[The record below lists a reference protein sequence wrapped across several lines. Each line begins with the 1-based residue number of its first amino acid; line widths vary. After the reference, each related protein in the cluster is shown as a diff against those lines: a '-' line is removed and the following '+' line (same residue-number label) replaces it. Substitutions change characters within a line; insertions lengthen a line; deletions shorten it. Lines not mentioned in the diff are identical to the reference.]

1 MPHPTHPNAKYGSGR
16 TPWTFLVIAVVLGCV
31 LVLLDMGLGDRQ
43 AVGLTEVPI
52 TVDAARPGETISPLL
67 YGTNINH
74 VGMTNG
80 FERLPKTKDEYEKA
94 LARWFSYLPLVEK
107 LGPTIIRFPGGL
119 NANGYIWFQDI
130 GPYGTRPLQEIS
142 RSQSG
147 SIGTDEFL
155 AFCEKLGAQAM
166 ITVNVNRA
174 SGMPVLKTLTD
185 ENYQKNAAIA
195 ADWVEYCNAP
205 NNGSNPRGGTD
216 WAAVRAKNGH
226 PQPYGVK
233 YWELGNELWD
243 MPLAWYKKAIQ
254 LFSQQMKAVDPT
266 IQIGVITLPP
276 VHSKE
281 KYTQWFRD
289 IQAECGG
296 SFDFWIHHTYTPGTS
311 GKINGFLLSGPGAS
325 ITVPISFPRAGDCSL
340 CYTAQPVKGA
350 VKVALFL
357 DDRLLESKNI
367 VFPFES
373 CTRFQAPAGQHRL
386 KVSVESGNGV
396 FLYHMMKKRDSSGE
410 DYLDLKNS
418 PELYYLVV
426 AGASRSEQALWP
438 LELTGGKPVCITEYN
453 SHYDLAKRPPMLGQ
467 VYGLREAL
475 NMAQYLQFFAR
486 KGFPVATQW
495 LLYDDMYGF
504 GLIEGVGIDPNKG
517 GEVGRRDPRP
527 RPSYYVLKLYR
538 EHLLGRMLPVQV
550 ESPSFHVGPP
560 GPYVA
565 MGVVGNQPMD
575 VPYVNA
581 VAALSDDGKRVALL
595 VNNLH
600 YEGEFTLKVRVKGFV
615 PSKDVRHFAVE
626 GADPWTNNE
635 PEECPAGDCV
645 KIVEKE
651 AVVSSAGEI
660 VCTLPPHSASAVVL
674 QRK

>member
-1 MPHPTHPNAKYGSGR
+1 MKPPDRKRSQRKSVATTLVCVAALADLFLSSAAGATAREATR
-16 TPWTFLVIAVVLGCV
+16 TLEATV
-31 LVLLDMGLGDRQ
+31 
-43 AVGLTEVPI
+43 
-52 TVDAARPGETISPLL
+52 TVDATRPGDTISPLL

-80 FERLPKTKDEYEKA
+80 FERLPKTKEEYEKA
-94 LARWFSYLPLVEK
+94 LTKWFSYLPLVEK

-119 NANGYIWFQDI
+119 AANGYIWFQDI
-130 GPYGTRPLQEIS
+130 GPYEGRPLQEIS
-142 RSQSG
+142 RTQSG

-174 SGMPVLKTLTD
+174 SGMSALKTLTD

-205 NNGSNPRGGTD
+205 NDGSNPRGGTD

-233 YWELGNELWD
+233 YWELGNELFD
-243 MPLAWYKKAIQ
+243 LPLDWYKKAIQ
-254 LFSQQMKAVDPT
+254 LFSREMKAVDPT
-266 IQIGVITLPP
+266 IQIGVISLPSNR
-276 VHSKE
+276 SKE
-281 KYTQWFRD
+281 KYTQWFRQ
-289 IQAECGG
+289 ILAECGDR
-296 SFDFWIHHTYTPGTS
+296 FDFWIHHTYTPGTS

-325 ITVPISFPRAGDCSL
+325 ITVPISFSKVGDCSL
-340 CYTAQPVKGA
+340 CYTAQPVKGG
-350 VKVALFL
+350 VKVVLSL
-357 DDRLLESKNI
+357 DGKILESKNI
-367 VFPFES
+367 VFPFEY
-373 CTRFQAPAGQHRL
+373 CTRFQAPAGEHRL

-396 FLYHMMKKRDSSGE
+396 YLYHMMKRRDASGE
-410 DYLDLKNS
+410 GYLDLKNS
-418 PELYYLVV
+418 PELYYVIV
-426 AGASRSEQALWP
+426 AGASQSERSLWP

-453 SHYDLAKRPPMLGQ
+453 SHYELAKRPPMLGQ

-475 NMAQYLQFFAR
+475 NIAQYLQFFAR

-495 LLYDDMYGF
+495 LLYGDMYGF
-504 GLIEGVGIDPNKG
+504 GLIEGVGIDTNKG

-527 RPSYYVLKLYR
+527 RPSYYILKLYR

-550 ESPSFHVGPP
+550 ESASFHVGPP
-560 GPYVA
+560 GPFVA
-565 MGVVGNQPMD
+565 MGFVGNQPMD

-581 VAALSDDGKRVALL
+581 VAALSDEGKRVALL

-600 YEGEFTLKVRVKGFV
+600 YEEEFNLKVRVKGFS
-615 PSKDVRHFAVE
+615 PSKDVRHFAVV
-626 GADPWTNNE
+626 GADSWTNNE
-635 PEECPAGDCV
+635 PEECPSGDCV
-645 KIVEKE
+645 KIVEKQ
-651 AVVSSAGEI
+651 AGVNSAGEI
-660 VCTLPPHSASAVVL
+660 VCTLPPHSASALIL